1 LAIKLNIP
9 FAAGETNAISL
20 GVTPFLVGDV
30 VKMALAGAIAPTVWA
45 FASRR

>member
-1 LAIKLNIP
+1 LNIP
-9 FAAGETNAISL
+9 FAAGETNALSL

-30 VKMALAGAIAPTVWA
+30 LKMALAGAIAPTVWA